1 MIYYESILRF
11 TLRFRWAFLLVVSIL
26 VFFGIRIMQNTSKE
40 FMPSLDEGA
49 FLLMPT
55 SMPHSGGEENIK
67 NLQLLDI
74 LATAIPKVETVVT
87 KEEWGNSPLYTATRC
102 LSS

>member
-55 SMPHSGGEENIK
+55 SMPLSGGEENLK
-67 NLQLLDI
+67 NLQLLDM
-74 LATAIPKVETVVT
+74 LATAIPEVEKVVGKGGRGYSTIDP
-87 KEEWGNSPLYTATRC
+87 SAR
-102 LSS
+102 